1 MTVPFGGASVLVTG
15 GQGFVGAHLCE
26 RLLAAAVALAVFLLL
41 GMNLLAG
48 VVTGGLALVTI
59 VALLSS

>member
-1 MTVPFGGASVLVTG
+1 MGAGT
-15 GQGFVGAHLCE
+15 
-26 RLLAAAVALAVFLLL
+26 LAVFLLL